1 MKGAAMTLSPTTY
14 AQLERNFVAWAGGQA
29 DIRSAIVIGSRARR
43 EPPADEWSDLDIILY
58 ATDPA
63 VYAAT
68 PDWLSTLGEVWLSYL
83 NDTFAGEVEWLVL
96 FAGGLKADFILST
109 AKGPLQQTINQS
121 PYQVVLR
128 RGVRV
133 LFDKVAPDSP
143 LTLPEAW
150 LAPPPNPTQDEFLA
164 LVNQVFLSATRAAKL
179 LKRSELWGAKYH
191 CDTDMKRHLM
201 TVLEW
206 HARATH
212 GPNHDTWYDGRY
224 LDQWADPQTLADLPA
239 TFAAY
244 DGSDLW
250 RALFATLDLFRC
262 VAIETA
268 ELLNYSYP
276 AQTDQQIT
284 SWLASLLMEKS

>member
-1 MKGAAMTLSPTTY
+1 MKGTAMTPSPTTY
-14 AQLERNFVAWAGGQA
+14 AQLECNFVAWAEEGA

-43 EPPADEWSDLDIILY
+43 EQPADEWSDLDIILY

-63 VYAAT
+63 VYAAN
-68 PDWLSTLGEVWLSYL
+68 PDWLSALGEVWLPHL
-83 NDTFAGEVEWLVL
+83 NDTFAGEAEWLVL

-133 LFDKVAPDSP
+133 LFDKDAPDSP

-150 LAPPPNPTQDEFLA
+150 LASPPHPPQDEFLV

-179 LKRSELWGAKYH
+179 LKRGELWGAKYQ
-191 CDTDMKRHLM
+191 CDTDMKRHLLTM
-201 TVLEW
+201 LEW

-224 LDQWADPQTLADLPA
+224 LDQWADPQARADLPA

-244 DGSDLW
+244 DASDLW
-250 RALFATLDLFRC
+250 RALFATLDLFRRL
-262 VAIETA
+262 AIETA
-268 ELLNYSYP
+268 EQLNYAYP
-276 AQTDQQIT
+276 IQAERHINA
-284 SWLASLLMEKS
+284 WLEEIYRY

>member
-1 MKGAAMTLSPTTY
+1 MKGATLTPAPPTY
-14 AQLERNFVAWAGGQA
+14 AQLERNFVSWAEEQA

-43 EPPADEWSDLDIILY
+43 EPPADEWSDLDVILY
-58 ATDPA
+58 TTDPA

-68 PDWLSTLGEVWLSYL
+68 SGWLSALGEVWLPYL
-83 NDTFAGEVEWLVL
+83 NDTFAGEAEWLVL

-128 RGVRV
+128 RGMRV
-133 LFDKVAPDSP
+133 LFDKDAPDSP

-150 LAPPPNPTQDEFLA
+150 LAPPPHPTQDEFLA
-164 LVNQVFLSATRAAKL
+164 LANRVFLSATRAAKL
-179 LKRSELWGAKYH
+179 LKRGELWGAKYQ
-191 CDTDMKRHLM
+191 CDTDMKRHLLTM
-201 TVLEW
+201 LEW
-206 HARATH
+206 QARATH
-212 GPNHDTWYDGRY
+212 GSDYDPWYDGRY
-224 LDQWADPQTLADLPA
+224 LDQWADPQALANLPA

-244 DGSDLW
+244 DASDLW

-262 VAIETA
+262 LAIETA
-268 ELLNYSYP
+268 ELLDYSYP
-276 AQTDQQIT
+276 TQTDRQIT